1 VETQNNAPQR
11 TSGLKRYGPLIAI
24 AVVVAVIAVIVTVA
38 SRGSDDNTASTDTTS
53 GLAASRE
60 DVVSWSDAEAA
71 GTTGSINWG
80 DRCDTSIGK
89 VAFPSFFAGEC
100 YAPFTGDNGGA
111 TSTGVTGDTIKVVY
125 YQTPDVDPVIDFIT
139 SEIKVDDTNA
149 DDAATLTGFNEMYS
163 KFFETYGRKID
174 LQFYTGTGPS
184 DDPVAARA
192 DAVTIANMQ
201 PFAVL
206 GGPVLV
212 PDFADELAARKV
224 LCISCTPAQD
234 HQFYIDRQPY
244 VWGVANSGEQAQTHS
259 AEYVSKQLA
268 GRKAEYAGDPALQQE
283 DRKFGL
289 IYLSTSES
297 SEATIRQFEQDLS
310 DQGVEVAKSLSYASP
325 IDLQTSAPQY
335 IAQMKEAG
343 VTTVMFSGDPIAPQP
358 LTRAAT
364 SQGYSPEWYLT
375 STALADTTA
384 FARTYDQDQ
393 WKHAFGVSTLAA
405 RVDPSIS
412 GTLFL
417 WNWYFGTP
425 SPTVTGGATTVPN
438 LQTLYAV
445 LQGMGPDVTPQN
457 FKDALFAAK
466 ATPSAVS
473 QPSLSWGDKGFW
485 PYDDYQGI
493 DDATE
498 IWWDP
503 TATGPDEIQR
513 NGTGMYRYVDGGKRY
528 LPGQWPDTD
537 PKLFVMD
544 GSVDIYR
551 TPPPGEAAP
560 TYPSPAGRG

>member
-1 VETQNNAPQR
+1 VETQNTTPQR
-11 TSGLKRYGPLIAI
+11 SSGMKRYGPLIAI
-24 AVVVAVIAVIVTVA
+24 VAILAVVAVIVIVA
-38 SRGSDDNTASTDTTS
+38 SSGGDDDTASTDTTS

-60 DVVSWSDAEAA
+60 GVVSWSQAEEA
-71 GTTGSINWG
+71 GTTDSIDWG
-80 DRCDTSIGK
+80 DRCDTSTGQL
-89 VAFPSFFAGEC
+89 AYPSFFAGEC

-111 TSTGVTGDTIKVVY
+111 TAPGVTEDSIKVVY
-125 YQTPDVDPVIDFIT
+125 YLTPETDPVIDFIT
-139 SEIKVDDTNA
+139 SEIQVDDTNEQSEQ
-149 DDAATLTGFNEMYS
+149 TLSGFNEFYS
-163 KFFETYGRKID
+163 NFFETYGRKVD
-174 LQFYTGTGPS
+174 LQFFTGTGPS

-192 DAVTIANMQ
+192 DAVTIAGME

-206 GGPVLV
+206 GGPLLV
-212 PDFADELAARKV
+212 PAFADELAARQV
-224 LCISCTPAQD
+224 LCIGCTPAQGPD
-234 HQFYIDRQPY
+234 FYEQRSPY
-244 VWGVANSGEQAQTHS
+244 VWSVANLGEQAQTHS
-259 AEYVSKQLA
+259 AEFITKQLA
-268 GRKAEYAGDPALQQE
+268 GRKAQYAGDPAIQDQ

-297 SEATIRQFEQDLS
+297 SEETIRKFEQQLS
-310 DQGVEVAKSLSYASP
+310 DAGVDVAVSLSYASP

-335 IAQMKEAG
+335 IAQMKDAG
-343 VTTVMFSGDPIAPQP
+343 VTTVMFTGDPIAPQP

-364 SQGYSPEWYLT
+364 SQGYSPEWYIN

-393 WKHAFGVSTLAA
+393 WKHAFGVTNLSA

-445 LQGMGPDVTPQN
+445 LQGMGPNVSAQN
-457 FKDALFAAK
+457 FKDALFAAD
-466 ATPSAVS
+466 ATRAAVS

-485 PYDDYQGI
+485 PYDDYAGI
-493 DDATE
+493 DDAT
-498 IWWDP
+498 ILWWDP
-503 TATGPDEIQR
+503 TTSGPDEIQR
-513 NGTGMYRYVDGGKRY
+513 QGQGMYRYVDGGKRY

-537 PKLFVMD
+537 PPLFVTD
-544 GSVDIYR
+544 GSVAIYT

-560 TYPSPAGRG
+560 TYPSPAAS

>member
-1 VETQNNAPQR
+1 VETQNTTPQR
-11 TSGLKRYGPLIAI
+11 SSGLKRYGPLIAI
-24 AVVVAVIAVIVTVA
+24 VAVLAVVAVIVIVA
-38 SRGSDDNTASTDTTS
+38 SSGGDDDTASTDTTS

-60 DVVSWSDAEAA
+60 GVVSWSQAEAD
-71 GTTGSINWG
+71 GTTDSIDWG
-80 DRCDTSIGK
+80 ERCDTTTGQL
-89 VAFPSFFAGEC
+89 AYPSFFAGEC

-111 TSTGVTGDTIKVVY
+111 TATGVTADSIKVIY
-125 YQTPDVDPVIDFIT
+125 YLTPEVDPVIDFIT
-139 SEIKVDDTNA
+139 SEIQVDDTNA
-149 DDAATLTGFNEMYS
+149 DSSATLAGFNEFYS
-163 KFFETYGRKID
+163 KYFETYGRTVD
-174 LQFYTGTGPS
+174 LEFFTGTGPS
-184 DDPVAARA
+184 DDPIAARA

-212 PDFADELAARKV
+212 PDFADELAARQV
-224 LCISCTPAQD
+224 LCIGCTPAQGAD
-234 HQFYIDRQPY
+234 FYEERSPY
-244 VWGVANSGEQAQTHS
+244 VWSVANTGEQAQTHS
-259 AEYVSKQLA
+259 AEFITKQLA
-268 GRKAEYAGDPALQQE
+268 GRKAQYAGDPALKEQ

-297 SEATIRQFEQDLS
+297 SEETIRQFEQNLQDG
-310 DQGVEVAKSLSYASP
+310 GVDVAVSLSYASP
-325 IDLQTSAPQY
+325 IDLQTSSPQY

-343 VTTVMFSGDPIAPQP
+343 VTTVMFTGDPIAPQP

-364 SQGYSPEWYLT
+364 SQDYSPEWYLN

-384 FARTYDQDQ
+384 FARTYDQEQ
-393 WKHAFGVSTLAA
+393 WKNAFGVSTLAA

-412 GTLFL
+412 GTLYL
-417 WNWYFGTP
+417 WDWYFGTP

-445 LQGMGPDVTPQN
+445 LQGMGPDVNATN
-457 FKDALFAAK
+457 FKDALFAAD
-466 ATPSAVS
+466 ATRSAVS

-485 PYDDYQGI
+485 PYDDYAGI
-493 DDATE
+493 DDAT
-498 IWWDP
+498 ILWWDP

-537 PKLFVMD
+537 PPLFQMD
-544 GSVDIYR
+544 GSVAIYT

-560 TYPSPAGRG
+560 TYPSPAGS